1 MLASGIVRG
10 LRQLES
16 STDTELDKLER
27 TSFEKQTV

>member
-10 LRQLES
+10 LRRLES

-27 TSFEKQTV
+27 TSLEKQTV